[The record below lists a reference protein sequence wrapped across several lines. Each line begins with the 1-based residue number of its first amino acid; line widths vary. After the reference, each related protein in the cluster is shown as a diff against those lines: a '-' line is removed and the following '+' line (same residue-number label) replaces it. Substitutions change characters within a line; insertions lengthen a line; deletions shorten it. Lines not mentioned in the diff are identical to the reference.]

1 MKIGFALPNIGP
13 VATPDAITKVAQRA
27 EALGYSSLWTIE
39 RLLYPVK
46 PQTPYPASPDGMLPE
61 PYKYS
66 IDPLDALTYAAGQ
79 TKKIRLGTSVLDM
92 PYYNPVTLARRLT
105 TIDFL
110 SNGRL
115 IVGLGLGW
123 SKDEMDA
130 AGANAKERGAR
141 ADEFLEVLKTIWT
154 QDPAEYKGKFY
165 TLPKSHIFPKPVQK
179 PHPPIYLAA
188 FAPPALKRL
197 ATLADGW
204 NPVAIPAV
212 GMAQMFSTIQTMA
225 REAGRDPAS
234 LKMIVRANLEITD
247 KPLGKDRMI
256 FMGSM
261 DQIKEDVAECEKT
274 GAHEVFFD
282 PTFMRGGQS
291 LDRWLS
297 LLEELRHLSAAETA
311 A

>member
-1 MKIGFALPNIGP
+1 MNIGFALPNIGQ

-46 PQTPYPASPDGMLPE
+46 PQTPYPATPDGMLPE
-61 PYKYS
+61 PYKHS

-92 PYYNPVTLARRLT
+92 PYYNPITLARRLT

-130 AGANAKERGAR
+130 AGANSKERGAR

-204 NPVAIPAV
+204 NPVAIPAA
-212 GMAQMFSTIQTMA
+212 GMAQMFSTIQKMA
-225 REAGRDPAS
+225 KEAGRDPAS

-256 FMGSM
+256 FMGTM
-261 DQIKEDVAECEKT
+261 DQIKEDVVTCEKI

-291 LDRWLS
+291 LDTWLS
-297 LLEELRHLSAAETA
+297 LLEELRNLGATETA